1 MCSQATA
8 ECTRRTRPLTLTTTG
23 TGAATLS
30 GTTLNIP
37 TPSSGGGG
45 IQVVTQNQRDAL
57 NTSTSGV
64 MIFNSSV
71 NKYQGSIYYSSGYN
85 YNYFTTTNY
94 GFSEII
100 PGYNLKQTFTGK
112 GQVITSVNIAVVDM
126 NRVSNTGDFTFA
138 IWNETNSYA
147 IFSTTITLTGAGNY
161 TVQIPNDF
169 MNRPRTLPN
178 GLCSIRISSASNTGG
193 SADFLLNAG
202 VSVGSLYNTYFDF
215 LGWSTPSS
223 PDTGH
228 QLAIDIFPQTGL
240 TWVDLN

>member
-1 MCSQATA
+1 
-8 ECTRRTRPLTLTTTG
+8 
-23 TGAATLS
+23 
-30 GTTLNIP
+30 
-37 TPSSGGGG
+37 
-45 IQVVTQNQRDAL
+45 
-57 NTSTSGV
+57 
-64 MIFNSSV
+64 MIFNSTI
-71 NKYQGSIYYSSGYN
+71 NKYQGSIYYSTGYN
-85 YNYFTTTNY
+85 YNYFTTANY

-112 GQVITSVNIAVVDM
+112 GQVITSANIAVVNM

-138 IWNETNSYA
+138 IWDETYNYA
-147 IFSTTITLTGAGNY
+147 IFSTTITLTGAGTY
-161 TVQIPNDF
+161 TVQIPNGF
-169 MNRPRTLPN
+169 MNMPRTLPN
-178 GLCSIRISSASNTGG
+178 GLCSIRISSASSTGG